1 MLDILVVI
9 LGLIGYLVQFIN
21 GTNYTLSLTVIRAF
35 KVSSVLRMI
44 RRFQTLKE
52 ICMTFIDSLGDILNI
67 GLLLCLF
74 LFMFVILAINLF
86 SGVKL

>member
-1 MLDILVVI
+1 MLDILIVI

>member
-1 MLDILVVI
+1 MLDILIVI
-9 LGLIGYLVQFIN
+9 LGLIGYLAQFIN
-21 GTNYTLSLTVIRAF
+21 GTNYTLSITVIRAF